1 MNIDDIYA
9 DIIIESD
16 NDQENENKKSDEN
29 SQSSLKEDPHQ
40 LLLNKIK
47 ELEEINENNLKEI
60 SNLNKK
66 IDSKDNEIETLSK
79 QNEQSKKVNEILL
92 KNISCLFK
100 TSLLEIQRK
109 EKEINSLRDELANN
123 NNKKVQSSNS
133 ANNRQYLNYEMP
145 KK

>member
-9 DIIIESD
+9 DIIIESE
-16 NDQENENKKSDEN
+16 NDQENDIKQSQEN
-29 SQSSLKEDPHQ
+29 SQPTLKDDHQ

-47 ELEEINENNLKEI
+47 ELEGINQNNIEII

-66 IDSKDNEIETLSK
+66 LESKDNEIEILSK
-79 QNEQSKKVNEILL
+79 QNEQTKKVNEILL

-109 EKEINSLRDELANN
+109 EKEINNLRDQIA
-123 NNKKVQSSNS
+123 NNKKVQH
-133 ANNRQYLNYEMP
+133 P
-145 KK
+145 PTK